1 MIKIFFEILKLPIE
15 IINIIL
21 EFQGYH
27 KYRNGKYFTQISK
40 FDNRYILLS
49 KKSLIKKNKNNINYH
64 VEIINNNSY
73 YYITQ
78 ILYNQRIHWYMD
90 AFNYFEFINKNG
102 IKEIIEEYNEN
113 KSIWY
118 IKSY

>member
-1 MIKIFFEILKLPIE
+1 MIKLPLE

-27 KYRNGKYFTQISK
+27 KYRNGKYIIQISK

-49 KKSLIKKNKNNINYH
+49 KKSLIKKNKDNMNYH
-64 VEIINNNSY
+64 IEIINNNDNSY
-73 YYITQ
+73 CYITQ
-78 ILYNQRIHWYMD
+78 ILYNQNIHWYMD
-90 AFNYFEFINKNG
+90 VFNYFEFINNNG